1 MEPNVKMVIIVAV
14 TIIAA
19 LLVFNIGKLSGQVY
33 VTEGAAGD
41 QYNAQEPA
49 EMNTVVTVSPSTVKY
64 GQEITVTVYPGDKG
78 ATEEAKIY
86 KADGFYEKTFYLD
99 CGGFK
104 CVESPSTGKTTIP
117 FVDAGQYYV
126 KVMDIATEQYAYGYF
141 NIIK

>member
-1 MEPNVKMVIIVAV
+1 MESNLKMVIIVAV
-14 TIIAA
+14 TIIAG
-19 LLVFNIGKLSGQVY
+19 LLVFNIGKISGQAY
-33 VTEGAAGD
+33 LTEGIAQPEAA
-41 QYNAQEPA
+41 AP
-49 EMNTVVTVSPSTVKY
+49 EMNTRVSVTPTTVKY
-64 GQEITVTVYPGDKG
+64 GQEITVTVYPGDSG
-78 ATEEAKIY
+78 ALEEVKIY